1 MLSKGWLARGIVG
14 TVEPMARW
22 ETDGRGRLERA
33 ALELFT
39 EQGYEGTTV
48 AQIAQRAGLT
58 ERSFYRHYADKRE
71 VLFGGEGHELEA
83 HLVASVNAAP
93 AEQGPL
99 EVILSALVA
108 AHELFRPRELL
119 ARGAAVIAANAPLR
133 ERQLIKMASM
143 SMALVAALMR
153 RGVDKHTAQ
162 LATDMGLSVSRLA
175 AERWLVDDTLPFAE
189 HFARSA
195 EHLRRVAAGSSS

>member
-1 MLSKGWLARGIVG
+1 MVRGYSG
-14 TVEPMARW
+14 FMARW

-39 EQGYEGTTV
+39 EQGYDGTTV

-71 VLFGGEGHELEA
+71 VLFGGGSNELEA
-83 HLVASVNAAP
+83 HLVASVGAAP
-93 AEQGPL
+93 AERGPL
-99 EVILSALVA
+99 EVILAALVA
-108 AHELFRPRELL
+108 AHELFRPREFLIK
-119 ARGAAVIAANAPLR
+119 GAAVIAANAPLR

-143 SMALVAALMR
+143 SAALVEALMR
-153 RGVDKHTAQ
+153 RGVDPPTAQ

-175 AERWLVDDTLPFAE
+175 AARWLADDTIPFAE
-189 HFARSA
+189 HFARSV
-195 EHLRRVAAGSSS
+195 EQLRRVAADYSAPPRA

>member
-1 MLSKGWLARGIVG
+1 
-14 TVEPMARW
+14 MARW

-39 EQGYEGTTV
+39 EQGYDRTTV

-58 ERSFYRHYADKRE
+58 ERTFYRHYADKRE
-71 VLFGGEGHELEA
+71 VLFGGRGHELEA
-83 HLVASVNAAP
+83 HLVDAVSAAP
-93 AEQGPL
+93 AGLGPL
-99 EVILSALVA
+99 DVILKALA
-108 AHELFRPRELL
+108 SAHELFRPREFLTQS
-119 ARGAAVIAANAPLR
+119 AALIASNAPLR

-143 SMALVAALMR
+143 STALVAALMR

-162 LATDMGLSVSRLA
+162 LATDMGVSVSRLA
-175 AERWLVDDTLPFAE
+175 AERWVADDTIPYAE

-195 EHLRRVAAGSSS
+195 EQLRRVAAESSPRP